1 MAPTFNP
8 PNQPRPQY
16 GGPGGPP
23 PNPLQ
28 GYLQSGFL
36 DEKGNPW
43 PEMLTT
49 TAQTVANVLSQGV
62 PPVAYSQMR
71 RFWAK
76 IRFIE
81 LQLDTAEAR
90 QPKDVKAAFDE
101 VRWRIAELRPDA
113 ADAVNRNVASPL
125 FRTVI
130 EKNVEFAQRDA
141 ANFRRGMMRHLR
153 AVICYYPR
161 QRGN

>member
-1 MAPTFNP
+1 
-8 PNQPRPQY
+8 
-16 GGPGGPP
+16 
-23 PNPLQ
+23 
-28 GYLQSGFL
+28 
-36 DEKGNPW
+36 
-43 PEMLTT
+43 MLTT
-49 TAQTVANVLSQGV
+49 TAQAVANALSQGY

-90 QPKDVKAAFDE
+90 QPRDAQGQPLNPKAAFDE
-101 VRWRIAELRPDA
+101 VKWRIAELCPDA
-113 ADAVNRNVASPL
+113 ADAVKRNVASPL
-125 FRTVI
+125 FQSVI

-141 ANFRRGMMRHLR
+141 ASFRRGMIRHLR

-161 QRGN
+161 QSRN